1 MPCRKSSKC
10 DVVAEGAS
18 NRWTFG
24 DFERQVYLP
33 FYRRKWKGSTA
44 VTNEDRVEHHLTCE
58 FTGRMLNSFTRDGL
72 QSFLDQKATAG
83 LSFSTIA
90 HLRWDLKQIFDMAV
104 ADGYLE
110 RNPAALLFIP
120 RQAYRPA
127 RRRLTVK
134 RCVFSSPPSTVVSC

>member
-24 DFERQVYLP
+24 DFVRQVYLP

-90 HLRWDLKQIFDMAV
+90 HLRWDLSKSLTWLWPMVISK
-104 ADGYLE
+104 G
-110 RNPAALLFIP
+110 IP
-120 RQAYRPA
+120 LCCYSFRG
-127 RRRLTVK
+127 RRTGL
-134 RCVFSSPPSTVVSC
+134 PEDD